1 MKYGRIK
8 IIRVVCARG
17 GERGEKK
24 EDKGR
29 KMRETAGHNCSRGS
43 WIILRLSV
51 LAVRLSQATC
61 RRSF

>member
-1 MKYGRIK
+1 VQE
-8 IIRVVCARG
+8 VVRG
-17 GERGEKK
+17 EEKK